1 MAKMIYYTFYNT
13 DNNFSELSD
22 DRVIKTNFKITWDQ
36 HMMLGFE
43 DDVDEKMLGYIVIKY
58 GEMMRDPINLDR
70 TPIPGVDYFPK
81 RKSKI

>member
-58 GEMMRDPINLDR
+58 GEMMCDPINLDR

-81 RKSKI
+81 RKSKV